1 VTINDQRF
9 RAMGSDAQV
18 IVVGGPER
26 LLETAIDRIEQL
38 EARWSRFRPDSE
50 VCELNRQAGSPV
62 EVSADTLLL
71 VRRAIE
77 AWRITGSSFDPT
89 VLGAVIGAGYDRSFE
104 LLGTAPPVTHEA
116 LMLGC
121 TDIEVQ
127 DSAVRLPAGTGFDAG
142 GIGKGLA
149 ADLVVSEAMA
159 AGAEGVCV
167 NLGGDLRV
175 AGIGPDGAWTVG
187 IDHPWSS
194 EPIALLGLT
203 NGAVATST
211 TLKRTWVTS
220 GVARHHLI
228 DPSTGDPSDSDVN
241 LACVVTGEAWRGEV
255 LAKAVLLRGSQRAFD
270 LLDPCVAQ
278 ALIVDHNGNI
288 TCTSGL
294 TAFLGDSA
302 LPSRVTRDH
311 PNVAHTDDRHFS
323 RADDT
328 HGGEEAVR

>member
-1 VTINDQRF
+1 MTINNQRF

-18 IVVGGPER
+18 IVVGGR
-26 LLETAIDRIEQL
+26 DGVLDTAIARIEQL
-38 EARWSRFRPDSE
+38 EARWSRFRRDSE
-50 VCELNRQAGSPV
+50 VCELNRHAGSPV
-62 EVSADTLLL
+62 AVSSDTMLL

-89 VLGAVIGAGYDRSFE
+89 VLGAVIEAGYDRSFE
-104 LLGTAPPVTHEA
+104 LLGTTSPVTHES

-121 TDIEVQ
+121 TDIEVH
-127 DSAVRLPAGTGFDAG
+127 DNAVCLPAGTGFDAG

-149 ADLVVSEAMA
+149 ADLVVSQVMA
-159 AGAEGVCV
+159 AGADGVCV

-175 AGIGPDGAWTVG
+175 AGIGPNGAWTVG
-187 IDHPWSS
+187 VDHPWSN

-228 DPSTGDPSDSDVN
+228 DPTTGLPSDSDVN
-241 LACVVTGEAWRGEV
+241 LACVVTGEAWRAEV

-270 LLDPCVAQ
+270 LLDPLVAQ
-278 ALIVDHNGNI
+278 ALIVDHNGRI
-288 TCTSGL
+288 TCTAGL
-294 TAFLGDSA
+294 GGFVGDA
-302 LPSRVTRDH
+302 VLPTVIQPPHLNNEGLR
-311 PNVAHTDDRHFS
+311 
-323 RADDT
+323 
-328 HGGEEAVR
+328 